1 MPMDNN
7 NNDNKGFSFTYS
19 AEEQDEL
26 RRIREKYL
34 TENEAE
40 DKMARL
46 RRLDASVSAKAQTV
60 AIIIGVVG
68 ILILGFGMSLAMSEL
83 SEILGSN
90 KDMAMLIGIIVGV
103 FGGVLASLAYPIY
116 NLIVKIERKK
126 LAPEI
131 LRLTDELMK

>member
-1 MPMDNN
+1 MDNN
-7 NNDNKGFSFTYS
+7 NNGNKGFSFTYS
-19 AEEQDEL
+19 AEEQEEL

-83 SEILGSN
+83 SEILGEYRN
-90 KDMAMLIGIIVGV
+90 MAMPVGIIVGLV
-103 FGGVLASLAYPIY
+103 GGGIAALAYPIY
-116 NLIVKIERKK
+116 KWILNRERKRI
-126 LAPEI
+126 APEI
-131 LRLTDELMK
+131 LRLTDELLK